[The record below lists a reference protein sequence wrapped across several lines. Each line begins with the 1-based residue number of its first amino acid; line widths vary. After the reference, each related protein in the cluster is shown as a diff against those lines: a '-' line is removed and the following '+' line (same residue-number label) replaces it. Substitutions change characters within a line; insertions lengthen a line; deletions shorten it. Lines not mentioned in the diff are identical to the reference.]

1 MAKNNHL
8 KRKPTNGAISH
19 EVVETATRTQVKAI
33 LAQAGA
39 TILLDDFDFD
49 AREAI
54 KWMGLAMLTPEPTT
68 VNDAGKLIEHYLLA
82 WGYILKYSF
91 DWDNKSKRE
100 GDEVLDAIPRWMAKA
115 LDATTAMLQA
125 RTEETKKL
133 QERLGELREQV
144 GAALEGVESD

>member
-68 VNDAGKLIEHYLLA
+68 INGAGQLLEHYLLA
-82 WGYILKYSF
+82 WAYILKYSF
-91 DWDNKSKRE
+91 DWDNESKRE
-100 GDEVLDAIPRWMAKA
+100 VGEVLDAIPRWMAKV
-115 LDATTAMLQA
+115 LDATTVML
-125 RTEETKKL
+125 REKTEESKKL
-133 QERLGELREQV
+133 QERLGELKEQISE
-144 GAALEGVESD
+144 ALEQ